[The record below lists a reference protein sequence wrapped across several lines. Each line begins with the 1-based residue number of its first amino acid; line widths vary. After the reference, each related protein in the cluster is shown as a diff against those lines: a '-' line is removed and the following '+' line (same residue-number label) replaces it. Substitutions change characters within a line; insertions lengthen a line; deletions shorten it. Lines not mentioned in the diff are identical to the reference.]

1 MKPPPPRAL
10 EPRSLLFYL
19 LFAAGSAA
27 ICTQINVRVGITPNT
42 SIIGVVF
49 ALIASRT
56 ILRQFRS
63 PERQVMLETTTSA
76 GGFAG
81 ANIGLISLAAL
92 YLLDLQAL
100 VPPLLVGVTL
110 GMVLDIWLASR
121 LFGSS
126 AFPADAPWPDG
137 EAIGRVIQVGDQGG
151 EMGRHLL
158 QGIGAGI
165 LGRLL
170 ALPMAGVGIAFIG
183 NPYALTAL
191 GIGLV
196 VRPFTPTVGWDL
208 TESYVPHGI
217 MIGAGLVQIA
227 QTAFV
232 FRRSTTRAPAQ
243 PGTPSGAPQ
252 AIGMGHLIAH
262 LGAFT
267 LGAAVVAALAGFW
280 GAALPTDQI
289 VVWILFAGA
298 AAVVHTLIV
307 GYCAMLSG
315 WFPSF
320 AVAIALILL
329 AAILR
334 FPVEALALLAGYVL
348 ATGPLFADLGYDL
361 KAGWIVRGRG
371 ADDARERDGRRQQ
384 VWLQQIGGLVGI
396 ATAALVVG
404 TYWRLDLIP
413 PMSRVVAA
421 TVDLAVTPSLS
432 TDLAIGAAVGGLIQA
447 AGGAGRAL
455 GVLLATGLLLDSVL
469 YGWALLA
476 ALAVR
481 ARIGTAAMAVRAPGL
496 IAGDGLAGFV
506 GAVSR
511 GFF

>member
-1 MKPPPPRAL
+1 MTDPPRAL
-10 EPRSLLFYL
+10 EARTLPVYL

-27 ICTQINVRVGITPNT
+27 ICTQISVRLGITPNT

-49 ALIASRT
+49 AIIAART
-56 ILRQFRS
+56 VLRTFRS
-63 PERQVMLETTTSA
+63 PERQVMLETATSA

-81 ANIGLISLAAL
+81 ANIGLIGLAAL

-100 VPPLLVGVTL
+100 VVPLLVGVTL

-137 EAIGRVIQVGDQGG
+137 EAIGRVIQVGDEGG
-151 EMGRHLL
+151 AMGRHLL

-165 LGRLL
+165 AGRLL
-170 ALPMAGVGIAFIG
+170 GLPMAGIGIAFIG
-183 NPYALTAL
+183 NPAALTAL
-191 GIGLV
+191 GVGLV
-196 VRPFTPTVGWDL
+196 VRPFTPVVGWDL
-208 TESYVPHGI
+208 TTSYVPHGI

-227 QTAFV
+227 QTALV
-232 FRRSTTRAPAQ
+232 FRRSAGGPPDRTHAPGGTR
-243 PGTPSGAPQ
+243 SG
-252 AIGMGHLIAH
+252 IGMSDLVVHLA
-262 LGAFT
+262 AFT
-267 LGAAVVAALAGFW
+267 VGAAGLSVLAGLW
-280 GAALPTDQI
+280 QPDVPGSQI
-289 VVWILFAGA
+289 ILWIGFAGL
-298 AAVVHTLIV
+298 AAVIHTLIV

-320 AVAIALILL
+320 AVAIALILV
-329 AAILR
+329 AALLR
-334 FPVEALALLAGYVL
+334 FPREALAMLAGYVL

-371 ADDARERDGRRQQ
+371 TDPRYELEGRRQQ
-384 VWLQQIGGLVGI
+384 AWLQQIGGLVGI
-396 ATAALVVG
+396 ATAFVAFG
-404 TYWRLDLIP
+404 AYWQQDLIP

-432 TDLAIGAAVGGLIQA
+432 TELAIGAALGAAIQA
-447 AGGAGRAL
+447 GGGAGRAL

-476 ALAVR
+476 ALLVR
-481 ARIGTAAMAVRAPGL
+481 ARIGTTPLAVRAPGL

-506 GAVSR
+506 GAVAR
-511 GFF
+511 GFL